1 MSSNPNQAGDG
12 DAPNDGPARDAAPP
26 QSDPQAVDL
35 ILRKLDEIKFGADLN
50 ARRLNDLKD
59 HVELLTRKLEDI
71 RGGFKLSRRSLRTAL
86 RASTNTILLE
96 LQRLG
101 HSGPSGPAEPAE
113 PAEPVERAAF
123 VAVQCLEGR
132 GFWVEIF
139 ALVFLN
145 FVTVIL
151 TLWLLVQFGPGRDF
165 VRGLCH

>member
-1 MSSNPNQAGDG
+1 MQK
-12 DAPNDGPARDAAPP
+12 
-26 QSDPQAVDL
+26 QAVDL
-35 ILRKLDEIKFGADLN
+35 FLRKLDEIKLGADLN

-71 RGGFKLSRRSLRTAL
+71 RGGVKLSRRVSIVTLRSPDGSELTTRYQGLRTAL
-86 RASTNTILLE
+86 RTSTYTILLE

-113 PAEPVERAAF
+113 PAEPVEPAAF
-123 VAVQCLEGR
+123 VAVQCLDGR

-165 VRGLCH
+165 VCGLCH